1 MKEIIINIDENGDCS
16 MEGKDFV
23 GPECMSFISEIQ
35 ECIGDT
41 SSKTTKPEFRERQQ
55 SRGRDMEINRR

>member
-1 MKEIIINIDENGDCS
+1 MKEIIIDIDENGDCS

-23 GPECMSFISEIQ
+23 GPECLSFISEIQ

-41 SSKTTKPEFRERQQ
+41 HSNKTKPEFRQREQ
-55 SRGRDMEINRR
+55 SRRQDRKISGR